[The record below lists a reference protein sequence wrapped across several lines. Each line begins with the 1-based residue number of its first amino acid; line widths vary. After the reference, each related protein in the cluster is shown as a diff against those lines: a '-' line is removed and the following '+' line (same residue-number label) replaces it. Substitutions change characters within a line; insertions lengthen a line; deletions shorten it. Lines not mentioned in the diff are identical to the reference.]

1 MAFRSILAIRA
12 IRAIRAI
19 MANMAIRADRPGL
32 QGSYYPEFKTVTH
45 LLRGAS
51 ASKNLAPI
59 CVDQLRVTGAGGE
72 VNRNE

>member
-1 MAFRSILAIRA
+1 MAFRSILA